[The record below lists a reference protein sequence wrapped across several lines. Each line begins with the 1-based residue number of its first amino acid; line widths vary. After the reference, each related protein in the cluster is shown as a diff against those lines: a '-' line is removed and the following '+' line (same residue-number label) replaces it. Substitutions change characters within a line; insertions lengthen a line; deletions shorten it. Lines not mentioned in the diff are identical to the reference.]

1 MFRVLLAVFLAFV
14 LPAVV
19 YILWR
24 TFAPTRIGGS
34 EEIHRGDWER
44 MPWLSLAMAGV
55 VILAVMLVYLALD
68 LDTAPPSRSPSAAPA
83 AGGVPAPAGDN

>member
-1 MFRVLLAVFLAFV
+1 MFRVLLAVVLAFS
-14 LPAVV
+14 LPTVV

-24 TFAPTRIGGS
+24 TFAPTRVGGS

-44 MPWLSLAMAGV
+44 MPWLSLAAAGV

-68 LDTAPPSRSPSAAPA
+68 RDTGPSSQSPLVAPA
-83 AGGVPAPAGDN
+83 AGGAPAPANDY

>member
-1 MFRVLLAVFLAFV
+1 MFRVLLFVLLAFT
-14 LPAVV
+14 LPGVV

-34 EEIHRGDWER
+34 EEIHRGAWER

-55 VILAVMLVYLALD
+55 VILAMMLVYLALD
-68 LDTAPPSRSPSAAPA
+68 LETAPPTRSPSSAPA
-83 AGGVPAPAGDN
+83 AGGAPAPANKY

>member
-1 MFRVLLAVFLAFV
+1 MRVLLAIVLALV
-14 LPAVV
+14 LPAAA

-34 EEIHRGDWER
+34 EEIHRGGWEH
-44 MPWLSLAMAGV
+44 MPWLHLALAGV

-68 LDTAPPSRSPSAAPA
+68 LDTGPPLQASPPGGTAAPA
-83 AGGVPAPAGDN
+83 DGY

>member
-1 MFRVLLAVFLAFV
+1 MFRVLLAVMLAFA
-14 LPAVV
+14 LPGVA

-34 EEIHRGDWER
+34 EEIHRGSWER
-44 MPWLSLAMAGV
+44 MPWLSLAFAGV

-68 LDTAPPSRSPSAAPA
+68 LDTAPPSLPPSAATA
-83 AGGVPAPAGDN
+83 TGGAPAPANGY